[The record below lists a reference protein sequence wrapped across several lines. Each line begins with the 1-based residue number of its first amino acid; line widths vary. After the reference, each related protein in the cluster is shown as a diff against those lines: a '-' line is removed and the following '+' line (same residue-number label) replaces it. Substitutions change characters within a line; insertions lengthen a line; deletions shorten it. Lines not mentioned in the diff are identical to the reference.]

1 MNLRRFYALDI
12 FRSCC
17 ILVVTF
23 YHVWETSFGQ
33 AKMIFGPTQSFF
45 GLLTNFFLDYWGYS
59 GIILAFISFFLIGYS
74 RKRLNWQRYL
84 LITVGFIGMLAHDQF
99 DFSDP
104 SSWEWNLY
112 GYLFLSILVVQ
123 LIPSHKFV
131 LGLLSTISLGMLA
144 VPVDYWQSLKT
155 HFSELGG
162 QILIGDLNVDKTIGW
177 GLLPWLSIPVL
188 GFSIGRL
195 LRQISPTSKA
205 FQGFKLELPVLLILA
220 ALLIAVFPF
229 NDSISI
235 TNTGFYYYVFS
246 GTPWFFWSRFLVILI
261 WLRLSWLDSVNDF
274 LGRFVFVRWLSNLG
288 WNRHF
293 GLCYFIEFAFLPLAL
308 QWNDKFVDSPRLM
321 DLFWIFILVAT
332 ELSTRVIVSL
342 FKNIQIATAKP
353 RTPL

>member
-1 MNLRRFYALDI
+1 MNPRRFYALDI

-59 GIILAFISFFLIGYS
+59 GIILAFVSFFLIGYS
-74 RKRLNWQRYL
+74 HKRLNWQRYL

-123 LIPSHKFV
+123 LIPSHKLV
-131 LGLLSTISLGMLA
+131 LGLLSVISLGMLA
-144 VPVDYWQSLKT
+144 VPVDYWQSLKI

-162 QILIGDLNVDKTIGW
+162 QILIGDLDVDKTIGW

-195 LRQISPTSKA
+195 LRQIPPTSKA
-205 FQGFKLELPVLLILA
+205 FQGFKLELPALLTLA
-220 ALLIAVFPF
+220 VLLIAVFPF

-246 GTPWFFWSRFLVILI
+246 GTPWFFWSRFLVTLI

-274 LGRFVFVRWLSNLG
+274 LGRFVFVRWLSSLS